1 LFSWKVSQNF
11 LFSWYIGR
19 SDRTPRRTIRLSRV
33 LVRRIDERRLYF
45 LVLRIGDGL
54 VEFFVVVGGIRQTV
68 HRRIVRVVIR
78 EVLLK
83 VVGVGV
89 DI

>member
-1 LFSWKVSQNF
+1 
-11 LFSWYIGR
+11 
-19 SDRTPRRTIRLSRV
+19 
-33 LVRRIDERRLYF
+33 LYF